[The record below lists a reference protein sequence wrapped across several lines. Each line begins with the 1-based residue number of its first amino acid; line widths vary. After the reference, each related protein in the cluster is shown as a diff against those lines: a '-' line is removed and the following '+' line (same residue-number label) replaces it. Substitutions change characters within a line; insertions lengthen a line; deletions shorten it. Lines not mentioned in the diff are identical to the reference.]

1 VALSDELLRFLDIAD
16 DIAAIREAVRVE
28 IPNQLRQME
37 ASMAARED
45 AAYEQLNTSIQT
57 VKDGWAA
64 LVAERDQ
71 YKAALEQADA
81 TRAQAVADAL
91 EADSDVDAGKIE
103 AANAALN
110 ELVAPA
116 PPAEPEQPA

>member
-1 VALSDELLRFLDIAD
+1 
-16 DIAAIREAVRVE
+16 
-28 IPNQLRQME
+28 
-37 ASMAARED
+37 MAARED

-71 YKAALEQADA
+71 YKTALEQADA